1 MLHRAGYDMTAR
13 AGVSAPSSP
22 RYLEESASSID
33 TDRTFVEDN
42 RSSTRPTTPAPLVYV
57 SLVTPP
63 SPQLPSRRF
72 FRSVSP
78 IRISAE
84 GLVQS
89 PAARKAPE
97 YPCACTCVS
106 VRRCT
111 VGRHMSPSAVS
122 RRVALAERNATSAI
136 FGRVEDERRCSESF
150 YSCRY
155 HTQAHAGGEGLFKD
169 TGAVSR
175 GISASRPAEEWGVLW
190 TQVFPLHIS
199 GYLCVRDVIE
209 VSQVCR
215 VAHNAVQQ
223 PWVWRSL
230 AEHHHSI
237 QPLALERAFLMAAR
251 QWSEE
256 RPLETPQ
263 RLRVCSPPPLLAG
276 VSRHNAQRLMRLRA
290 QPAAQRANG
299 HDQDAS
305 SEETEA
311 AELDVLSHD
320 ESAGELDTT
329 QSPRY
334 ADAVMLSSVAV
345 TRVAASAAASA
356 LAPCALAEEGDSA
369 TPRSGRS
376 ALPAGTPARFLWQ
389 ATAAAMP
396 SPSSPVSSPPPE
408 GNEAADTSTLHST
421 STPRRDVA
429 ARVTVPSLSM
439 LAAVSTSALGLEQ
452 PSSSAS
458 PRSAV
463 STSLTEGQRG
473 IPILTANGAGTLSGE
488 KWRALR
494 WSTAQECLPPPSPA
508 QLDSSATGAEATAE
522 GDASSRASPSAGSV
536 RRHPSYVLEMATE
549 VTVDGAASP
558 IPAATFSGA
567 ARSDGLPRQVA
578 VPAPR
583 VYSFTLCRATA
594 ERTVLHSAPEFPWKA
609 FTQYLH
615 IHRVQR
621 NLAQL
626 TALSSI
632 ARAELCRGGAWE
644 AAYGALSHAIHV
656 LFQTGS
662 CRSVEHLAHLAE
674 TLVRRASL
682 CRHRGHL
689 YVLAAFTD
697 LSVAWMLCPDST
709 SSSDLVELCTREE
722 LAHETPARWL
732 QRCND
737 AAHIASPVALLSIIA
752 QVPTLF
758 PQNRTLCLCSA
769 LTFYMSAKRTLRH
782 SLTHLL
788 CRAAECATPGTEEE
802 LLVTALREV
811 ALAQQKKEV
820 GSTRKACATADY
832 ALSLLPLHVR
842 SAAETLTAAWVRD
855 CLPPGGPASTVTI
868 TGWAD
873 VAPESLE
880 YVRTT
885 PLEVRWLAWLVCEV
899 RWFAYEELMG
909 PLPGQTALL
918 SIVFGPTT
926 HSRADGLVRLSTQYA
941 NADVRSEDLRPALP
955 YGTSRGHLAQNLLE
969 SALQLRPLH
978 PTAALLLARM
988 YARDAE
994 SLDRAN
1000 AVLTD
1005 TIHAWAQRFSML
1017 EMRGPAEVQ
1026 RDAAP
1031 KGRLSCLFYESSA
1044 AQTYLHRRDR
1054 RPEVCFIP
1062 SELLVE
1068 RSRCLHTIA
1077 DMAEATEQHPSLSY
1091 PYQMRAAMAMDR
1103 GYHLAAIME
1112 LSRIMALTMDPN
1124 DIALRVRF
1132 LQDAAAMA
1140 ASSTEMEASTAALA
1154 AEGTADFAS
1163 AATSSNYSGRSGS
1176 DGGLALSSSV
1186 NAPQL
1191 SSHQLLP
1198 LYRAW
1203 TAKML
1208 GLLTLLRPPEL
1219 MGPDSQH
1226 SRTRLLGREWRT
1238 TSSGVWSSTSSEG
1251 HVSRVASV
1259 AFSDGEEEETFVS
1272 AATDEFDAAHV
1283 RAFLEDLLSPTAAP
1297 LAVSA
1302 VDGVARTPA
1311 LTH

>member
-1 MLHRAGYDMTAR
+1 MLHGAGHDTRACTGT
-13 AGVSAPSSP
+13 SAPSSP
-22 RYLEESASSID
+22 RYLDESASSMD

-42 RSSTRPTTPAPLVYV
+42 CSLTRPSTPAPLVYV
-57 SLVTPP
+57 SLMTPP
-63 SPQLPSRRF
+63 SVHSLSRR
-72 FRSVSP
+72 SLLSTSP
-78 IRISAE
+78 LRVSAE

-89 PAARKAPE
+89 PATRKTPA
-97 YPCACTCVS
+97 YPCACTCACL
-106 VRRCT
+106 RGCT
-111 VGRHMSPSAVS
+111 AGRHASPAAAS
-122 RRVALAERNATSAI
+122 RHMTCGERNVISAI
-136 FGRVEDERRCSESF
+136 SGSVEDERWRSQSF
-150 YSCRY
+150 CACQCLA
-155 HTQAHAGGEGLFKD
+155 QAHAG
-169 TGAVSR
+169 ASSRSSSVSR
-175 GISASRPAEEWGVLW
+175 SAEDWGILW

-209 VSQVCR
+209 VAQVCR
-215 VAHNAVQQ
+215 MAHSAVQQ

-237 QPLALERAFLMAAR
+237 QPFALERAFLIAAR
-251 QWSEE
+251 QWDEE
-256 RPLETPQ
+256 RPLEARQ

-276 VSRHNAQRLMRLRA
+276 ISRRTTQHLMRLRA
-290 QPAAQRANG
+290 PSAVHRAAG
-299 HDQDAS
+299 HDQDAA
-305 SEETEA
+305 SEEAETG
-311 AELDVLSHD
+311 ELDALLND
-320 ESAGELDTT
+320 ESAGEFVAT

-334 ADAVMLSSVAV
+334 ADVSMLSSAAV
-345 TRVAASAAASA
+345 TRVASSATTSAPAPSA
-356 LAPCALAEEGDSA
+356 LVEEGGNA
-369 TPRSGRS
+369 TPRSGGS
-376 ALPAGTPARFLWQ
+376 ALPPCTSARFLWQ

-396 SPSSPVSSPPPE
+396 SPSSPISSPPPDD
-408 GNEAADTSTLHST
+408 GEAADTPTAHSA
-421 STPRRDVA
+421 SPLPRDVA
-429 ARVTVPSLSM
+429 AGVNVPLLSM
-439 LAAVSTSALGLEQ
+439 PAAASTPALGAEQ
-452 PSSSAS
+452 PNTYAS

-463 STSLTEGQRG
+463 LTSLTEGQRG
-473 IPILTANGAGTLSGE
+473 IPMITANGAGSLSGE

-508 QLDSSATGAEATAE
+508 QLDSSAAGAEATAE
-522 GDASSRASPSAGSV
+522 GDASSRASLSAGSV
-536 RRHPSYVLEMATE
+536 RRHPSYLLEMATE

-558 IPAATFSGA
+558 IPAPFFSSA
-567 ARSDGLPRQVA
+567 ACSDGSLQQVT
-578 VPAPR
+578 VPIPTF
-583 VYSFTLCRATA
+583 YSFTLCRATA

-615 IHRVQR
+615 IHRVQQS
-621 NLAQL
+621 LAQL
-626 TALSSI
+626 TELSSI
-632 ARAELCRGGAWE
+632 AHAELCRGGAWE
-644 AAYGALSHAIHV
+644 VAYGALSHAIHV
-656 LFQTGS
+656 LFQSGS
-662 CRSVEHLAHLAE
+662 CRSVEHLTHLAE

-697 LSVAWMLCPDST
+697 LSVAWMLCPDT
-709 SSSDLVELCTREE
+709 ASSSDLAELCAREE
-722 LAHETPARWL
+722 LAHESPVTWL
-732 QRCND
+732 QRCNE
-737 AAHIASPVALLSIIA
+737 AAHVASPVALLSIIA

-758 PQNRTLCLCSA
+758 PHNRTLCLCST
-769 LTFYMSAKRTLRH
+769 LTFYMCAKRTLRH

-811 ALAQQKKEV
+811 AVAQQSKEV
-820 GSTRKACATADY
+820 LSSRKACATADY

-842 SAAETLTAAWVRD
+842 SAAETLTAAWLRD
-855 CLPPGGPASTVTI
+855 CFPPGRPASTETI
-868 TGWAD
+868 AGWAD
-873 VAPESLE
+873 EAPESLE
-880 YVRTT
+880 YIRTT

-909 PLPGQTALL
+909 LLPGQTALL

-926 HSRADGLVRLSTQYA
+926 HSRADGLVRLSMQYA

-955 YGTSRGHLAQNLLE
+955 YGTSRGQLAQSLLE

-994 SLDRAN
+994 SLERAN
-1000 AVLTD
+1000 TILTD

-1017 EMRGPAEVQ
+1017 EMRGTTEVKCDMASKVQ
-1026 RDAAP
+1026 PGRPFREGTAA
-1031 KGRLSCLFYESSA
+1031 L
-1044 AQTYLHRRDR
+1044 TYLHRRDR

-1112 LSRIMALTMDPN
+1112 LGRIMTLTMDPN

-1140 ASSTEMEASTAALA
+1140 ASSTETEAPTAAALT
-1154 AEGTADFAS
+1154 EGAVDLTS
-1163 AATSSNYSGRSGS
+1163 AATPSHFSGRTGS
-1176 DGGLALSSSV
+1176 DSGLALLSTS
-1186 NAPQL
+1186 NTPPF
-1191 SSHQLLP
+1191 SSHQLVP

-1208 GLLTLLRPPEL
+1208 GLLTLLRPPEQT
-1219 MGPDSQH
+1219 GSDSQQ
-1226 SRTRLLGREWRT
+1226 SRTRLLGREWRP
-1238 TSSGVWSSTSSEG
+1238 TSSGVWSSTPSEG
-1251 HVSRVASV
+1251 HVSRVASM
-1259 AFSDGEEEETFVS
+1259 AFSDGDEEEAFVS

-1297 LAVSA
+1297 LAASA
-1302 VDGVARTPA
+1302 VDGGARTSA
-1311 LTH
+1311 LTR